1 MAFFVGGGVM
11 KETLIMSEE
20 KNREDPNKRSGVV
33 SIEKRRFPRFHVD
46 LPMKYSEMKVRKK
59 QGGIAHDASEGG
71 ILVHLQDEF
80 PIGTKLKIEVFFSH
94 GFRLTP
100 IKAEAEIVW
109 VDIRGP
115 EDWGEYKYGL
125 KFINIGKDDFSKLKW
140 LLDSLAT
147 LDYKTMSRRKLSK

>member
-1 MAFFVGGGVM
+1 MG
-11 KETLIMSEE
+11 EE
-20 KNREDPNKRSGVV
+20 KNREDLGGKSGIV
-33 SIEKRRFPRFHVD
+33 SIEKRRFPRFNVD
-46 LPMKYSEMKVRKK
+46 LPMKYSEVKVRKK

-71 ILVHLQDEF
+71 LLVYLQERF

-109 VDIRGP
+109 ADIRGL

-125 KFINIGKDDFSKLKW
+125 KFINIGKDEFSKLKG
-140 LLDSLAT
+140 LLDSLSA
-147 LDYKTMSRRKLSK
+147 

>member
-1 MAFFVGGGVM
+1 MRKIF
-11 KETLIMSEE
+11 S
-20 KNREDPNKRSGVV
+20 RENLEVRSGVV
-33 SIEKRRFPRFHVD
+33 LIEKRKFPRFIVD

-59 QGGIAHDASEGG
+59 QGGIARDASEGG
-71 ILVHLQDEF
+71 LLVYLQEKF

-109 VDIRGP
+109 ADIRGP

-125 KFINIGKDDFSKLKW
+125 KFINIGKDDFSKLRW
-140 LLDSLAT
+140 LLDSLSA
-147 LDYKTMSRRKLSK
+147 